1 MESLRLDDSIEDILI
16 TLHKEYHLIR
26 LLKSS
31 RNELCSIALV
41 MSAAQELGNEQGL
54 SGTWCSTGSGRTSR
68 WPATIW
74 GRLKSDLTR
83 LSRDSSSARPVIP
96 ALPG

>member
-31 RNELCSIALV
+31 RNELCSVALV

-74 GRLKSDLTR
+74 GRLKIDLTR
-83 LSRDSSSARPVIP
+83 LSRDSSSACPVIP